1 MLLEDLRSFLTTGFG
16 PEQAVLVLG
25 AVNTLV
31 NSQRTHD
38 LGREMV
44 IRCLAKKDLFPP
56 GLLPLLESLVGSVG
70 LIPYLSKDVSTFE
83 EQLMLE
89 AHRTPAIGKVDFF
102 HTLQLQIYREL
113 RSKRNV
119 VLSATTSVGKSA
131 IVDAIIASGDHKHLT
146 IIVPTIA
153 LIDETRRRIIE
164 TFGSRYAIVT
174 HPTQVS
180 SRDKATVF
188 VLTQERALN
197 RDDLQDV
204 SFFVIDEF
212 YKLDLQMEKSIER
225 AVDLNLCFHKLSS
238 NGAQF
243 YLIGPHVDGINGL
256 ASKREFLFLP
266 SHFSTIALDIVQYG
280 LPRDGGER
288 EEKLIEL
295 CEELTSPTL
304 IFCQSPGSAKR
315 AAETLLEAEGLLP
328 ETDLTWP
335 AVEWL
340 EKEYPEEWI
349 VTHALRRGV
358 GIHHGSIPRALQQYM
373 VKAFETGAIKFLIC
387 TSTLIEG
394 VNTVAENVII
404 FDKRIKNTGIDYFT
418 FRNIAGRAG
427 RMRRYFVGR
436 VYVLEE
442 QPEPDTCVI
451 EVAVGTQSETT
462 PMSLL
467 LDLEDDD
474 LTPASKTRV
483 ESVTR
488 ESPLSLE
495 TLRANRRVHIEKQ
508 YDIYDAIWRD
518 TSLLGRP
525 LAWRGVPDSPQLLAV
540 CNLIVDYL
548 DSEILK
554 GYQIFSGKQLQAK
567 LYSVENS
574 KSLREVIDD
583 FVEHRRRDASVSDA
597 VELALRF
604 LRKYVG
610 YTFPQ
615 SLMAISHIQGDV
627 LRKIG
632 VEPGNY
638 EFYAAKAESLFMERG
653 LFALDEYGIPP
664 ETAIRFAPVAREYP
678 TLDSAIELVKRM
690 DLRGVDLTKFER
702 DLIDDLRASLLS

>member
-1 MLLEDLRSFLTTGFG
+1 MLVEDLRNFLTTGFR
-16 PEQAVLVLG
+16 EDQAVSVLG
-25 AVNTLV
+25 AVNSLV
-31 NSQRTHD
+31 NSQSTHD

-44 IRCLAKKDLFPP
+44 IRCLAKKEWFPP
-56 GLLPLLESLVGSVG
+56 GLMPLLESLVGSVG
-70 LIPYLSKDVSTFE
+70 LIPYLSKDVSTFG
-83 EQLMLE
+83 EQLLLE
-89 AHRTPAIGKVDFF
+89 AHRTPPIGKVDFF

-113 RSKRNV
+113 RAKRNV

-131 IVDAIIASGDHKHLT
+131 IVDAIVASGDHRHLA

-164 TFGSRYAIVT
+164 TFGARYAIVT
-174 HPTQVS
+174 HPTQIS
-180 SRDKATVF
+180 SRDQATVF

-204 SFFVIDEF
+204 TFFVIDEF
-212 YKLDLQMEKSIER
+212 YKLDLQMEKSTDR

-243 YLIGPHVDGINGL
+243 YLIGPHVDGVNGL
-256 ASKREFLFLP
+256 ASKHEFLFVP

-280 LPRDGGER
+280 LPRDGGRR
-288 EEKLIEL
+288 EKKLIEL
-295 CEELTSPTL
+295 CEKLTSPTL

-315 AAETLLEAEGLLP
+315 AAETLLNVEGLLP
-328 ETDLTWP
+328 ETDLTWS

-340 EKEYPEEWI
+340 EKEYPEEWV

-404 FDKRIKNTGIDYFT
+404 FDKRIKTTGIDYFT

-427 RMRRYFVGR
+427 RMRRYFVGK
-436 VYVLEE
+436 VYILEE

-451 EVAVGTQSETT
+451 EVAVGTQSDST

-474 LTPASKTRV
+474 LTPASKSRV

-488 ESPLSLE
+488 ETPLSAE
-495 TLRANRRVHIEKQ
+495 TLKANRKIPIETQ
-508 YDIYDAIWRD
+508 HAIYEAIWRD
-518 TSLLGRP
+518 PTLLGKP
-525 LAWRGVPDSPQLLAV
+525 LAWRGMPDSQQLLAV
-540 CNLIVDYL
+540 CNLIFDYM
-548 DSEILK
+548 DFGILK
-554 GYQIFSGKQLQAK
+554 GYQIFSGKQLQAA
-567 LYSVENS
+567 LYSVEKS
-574 KSLREVIDD
+574 KSLREVTDN
-583 FVEHRRRDASVSDA
+583 FVAYRRRTDSVSDA
-597 VELALRF
+597 VELSLRF

-615 SLMAISHIQGDV
+615 SLMAISHIQSDV
-627 LRKIG
+627 FRKIG
-632 VEPGNY
+632 VEAGNY
-638 EFYAAKAESLFMERG
+638 EFYATKAESLFLERG

-664 ETAIRFAPVAREYP
+664 ETAMRIAPVGREFP
-678 TLDSAIELVKRM
+678 TLDSAIELVIRM
-690 DLRGVDLTKFER
+690 DARGVDLTKFER
-702 DLIDDLRASLLS
+702 DLINDLRASLVS

>member
-1 MLLEDLRSFLTTGFG
+1 MLPDDLRKLLTDGFS
-16 PEQAVLVLG
+16 PNQAVSVLE
-25 AVNTLV
+25 AVNSLV
-31 NSQRTHD
+31 NLQSTHD

-44 IRCLAKKDLFPP
+44 IRCLAKKELFPL
-56 GLLPLLESLVGSVG
+56 GLVPLLESLVGSVG
-70 LIPYLSKDVSTFE
+70 LIPYLTKDASTFE
-83 EQLMLE
+83 HQILLE
-89 AHRTPAIGKVDFF
+89 AHRTPPIGKVDFF

-131 IVDAIIASGDHKHLT
+131 IVDAIIASGDHKHLA

-164 TFGSRYAIVT
+164 TFGSRYSIVT

-180 SRDKATVF
+180 SADQPTVF

-197 RDDLQDV
+197 RDDLQEV

-212 YKLDLQMEKSIER
+212 YKLDLKMEKSIDR

-243 YLIGPHVDGINGL
+243 YLIGPHVDGVNGL

-304 IFCQSPGSAKR
+304 IFCQSPGSARR
-315 AAETLLEAEGLLP
+315 AAETLLDVEGLLP
-328 ETDLTWP
+328 ETDSTWS

-340 EKEYPEEWI
+340 EREYPEEWV
-349 VTHALRRGV
+349 VTKALRRGV

-394 VNTVAENVII
+394 VNTVAENVIV
-404 FDKRIKNTGIDYFT
+404 FDKRIKTSGFDYFT

-427 RMRRYFVGR
+427 RMRRYFVGK

-442 QPEPDTCVI
+442 QPEPEACMI

-462 PMSLL
+462 PISLL

-474 LTPASKTRV
+474 LTPFSKARI

-488 ESPLSLE
+488 ESPLSAL
-495 TLRANRRVHIEKQ
+495 TLKANRKVPIDKQ
-508 YDIYDAIWRD
+508 YNIYDAIWRNPR
-518 TSLLGRP
+518 LLGSP
-525 LAWRGVPDSPQLLAV
+525 LAWRGVPDSQQLLAV
-540 CNLIVDYL
+540 CDLIFDYL
-548 DSEILK
+548 DS
-554 GYQIFSGKQLQAK
+554 G
-567 LYSVENS
+567 
-574 KSLREVIDD
+574 
-583 FVEHRRRDASVSDA
+583 
-597 VELALRF
+597 
-604 LRKYVG
+604 
-610 YTFPQ
+610 
-615 SLMAISHIQGDV
+615 V
-627 LRKIG
+627 LRGIRSFQ
-632 VEPGNY
+632 VNSCRRNCILLNT
-638 EFYAAKAESLFMERG
+638 AK
-653 LFALDEYGIPP
+653 
-664 ETAIRFAPVAREYP
+664 VCAR
-678 TLDSAIELVKRM
+678 
-690 DLRGVDLTKFER
+690 
-702 DLIDDLRASLLS
+702 